1 MGPALQWVADAYAGR
16 PQITLPYGL
25 GDTADLTDALAVL
38 KLAGLRAVV
47 ESHDTIR
54 LADGRRFDVRLAAD
68 DLRELSRKVE

>member
-38 KLAGLRAVV
+38 PR
-47 ESHDTIR
+47 
-54 LADGRRFDVRLAAD
+54 
-68 DLRELSRKVE
+68 